1 MHPVRILVGVA
12 VTAMLA
18 GAACAQSTTA
28 TGVSR
33 ASNPAIS
40 VNTLLLG
47 RVADEATANE
57 YNGIRIQ
64 EAEVQLTS
72 IVDPYWKANLVFA
85 VHPEHGHDHAE
96 DGAEAEADGH
106 DHGTRY
112 VGDVEVAYVEGT
124 ALPYR
129 LGLRVGKDYLPFG
142 KHVPL
147 HTHQFPF
154 VDAPVAVK
162 TFLGDHGLTEIGA
175 RLSRDLPLPWYSDL
189 TAYAVDGKAEIFDA
203 ESRDLA
209 FGARWT
215 HLVDLGTESTLEL
228 GGSWLHGPQA
238 HGYLAGEHA
247 HEDHDDALYPDLDV
261 LGADVTF
268 KWVSASRSKGP
279 ALNVTGEVIL
289 PSSDTIEGDPFGWY
303 AFAQYRFA
311 RSWWL
316 GVGVGGLDLDRE
328 MHEDEHEHEEEE
340 HAHEHAHLFAWD
352 EVFESKVNLTW
363 APSEFSALRLEA
375 AHYDDQQ
382 GDADDWLISLQAN
395 FTIGSHPAHSY

>member
-1 MHPVRILVGVA
+1 MHPVRFSLGLTLVA
-12 VTAMLA
+12 LLATAAAA
-18 GAACAQSTTA
+18 GSTTA

-47 RVADEATANE
+47 RMADKSTATE
-57 YNGIRIQ
+57 YNGIKLQ

-72 IVDPYWKANLVFA
+72 IVDPFWKANLVFA
-85 VHPEHGHDHAE
+85 VHPEHADEHAE
-96 DGAEAEADGH
+96 DAEAD
-106 DHGTRY
+106 DHAHAGGY
-112 VGDVEVAYVEGT
+112 VGDVEVAYIDGT

-154 VDAPVAVK
+154 VDAPVAVR
-162 TFLGDHGLTEIGA
+162 TLLGDHGLTEIGV
-175 RLSRDLPLPWYSDL
+175 RVSREVPLPWYTDVEV
-189 TAYAVDGKAEIFDA
+189 YGVDGKAEIFDA
-203 ESRDLA
+203 ESRDLVY
-209 FGARWT
+209 GARWVN
-215 HLVDLGTESTLEL
+215 LFDLSDEATLEVS
-228 GGSWLHGPQA
+228 GSWLHGPQA
-238 HGYLAGEHA
+238 HGYLAAEHEHEGEEH
-247 HEDHDDALYPDLDV
+247 DHDLYPDLD
-261 LGADVTF
+261 LIGADVTF
-268 KWVSASRSKGP
+268 KWVSASQTRGP
-279 ALNVTGEVIL
+279 ALHVTGEVIL
-289 PSSDTIEGDPFGWY
+289 PASDAIDGDPMGWY

-328 MHEDEHEHEEEE
+328 HHEEEGE
-340 HAHEHAHLFAWD
+340 AEEDHEHGHAELFGWD
-352 EVFESKVNLTW
+352 EVFESKINLTW

-395 FTIGSHPAHSY
+395 FTIGSHPAHNY